1 MEQYTYLE
9 IKEDIASIIQETM
22 DSGSSLEGSIGRAE
36 REYWLVDQDID
47 LAKPTP
53 FPLKLIAA
61 ISICAIKSENSIDL
75 ERSLLTIDRLL
86 ELITQE
92 EIRSL
97 KTESVPLLIND
108 ASTVLADSAMK
119 KLVVLFEPV
128 T

>member
-9 IKEDIASIIQETM
+9 IKEDIVSIIQETV

-53 FPLKLIAA
+53 FSLKLIAA
-61 ISICAIKSENSIDL
+61 ISICSIKSENSINLD
-75 ERSLLTIDRLL
+75 RSLLTIDRLL

-92 EIRSL
+92 EITSL
-97 KTESVPLLIND
+97 KTESVPLLISD
-108 ASTVLADSAMK
+108 ASTVLSHSAMK
-119 KLVVLFEPV
+119 KLAVLLEPIA
-128 T
+128 